1 MNRYK
6 TEDNRQQLSLM
17 PMCLDS
23 KTLFEHRLT
32 NRILGWI
39 LLEMW

>member
-1 MNRYK
+1 LWLYGFYGGIN
-6 TEDNRQQLSLM
+6 
-17 PMCLDS
+17 S